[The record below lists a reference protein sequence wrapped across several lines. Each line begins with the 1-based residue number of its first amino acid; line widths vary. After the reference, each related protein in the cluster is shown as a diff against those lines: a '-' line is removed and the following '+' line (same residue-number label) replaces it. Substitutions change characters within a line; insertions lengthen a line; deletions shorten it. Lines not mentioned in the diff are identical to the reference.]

1 MTAPDTQAYIA
12 VMEEIKRRT
21 SVVHALM
28 RNDTTVVY
36 RATHIES
43 MVLQVR
49 MITELIALAS
59 IAANRKLFE
68 VQSKKFEK
76 HWHPDK
82 ILKDVERL
90 NPNFYP
96 RPIKEVP
103 SERNGVVNDLVDIK
117 SGFLTRDQLIGLHG
131 RCGDLLHAKNPY
143 GKGVDYALYERMVP
157 QWLEQIR
164 VLLNCH
170 KIRLLDNEYFYLV
183 HMKEE
188 RNDNVHMYT
197 FQRAGD
203 A

>member
-1 MTAPDTQAYIA
+1 M
-12 VMEEIKRRT
+12 MSEIKRRT
-21 SVVHALM
+21 AVVHALL
-28 RNDTTVVY
+28 RQDISVAY

-59 IAANRKLFE
+59 IAANKRLFE
-68 VQSKKFEK
+68 QNSRKFEK
-76 HWHPDK
+76 HWNPGE

-90 NPNFYP
+90 NPGFYP
-96 RPIKEVP
+96 RPIREVP
-103 SERNGVVNDLVDIK
+103 SDTSGVTNELEEITKGYLTKEQLVA
-117 SGFLTRDQLIGLHG
+117 LHG

-143 GKGVDYALYERMVP
+143 GKGVDYKLYERMIP
-157 QWLEQIR
+157 QWMEQVR

-170 KIRLLDNEYFYLV
+170 QVKLLDSKVFYLV

-188 RNDNVHMYT
+188 QDDQVHMYT
-197 FQRAGD
+197 FEQVAN